1 MSYICAQGLAAE
13 RNDVRQQG
21 KGICFAAKPETNQ
34 RKSQFISVEYFQDGR
49 LWLFKEWKS
58 EKLKQW
64 KKRFDG
70 KCT

>member
-49 LWLFKEWKS
+49 LWLFKE
-58 EKLKQW
+58 
-64 KKRFDG
+64 
-70 KCT
+70 